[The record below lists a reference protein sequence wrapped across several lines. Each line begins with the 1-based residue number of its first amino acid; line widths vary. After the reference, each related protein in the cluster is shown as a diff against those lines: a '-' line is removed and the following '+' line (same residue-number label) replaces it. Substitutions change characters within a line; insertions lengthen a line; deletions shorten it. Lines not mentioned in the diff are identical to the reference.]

1 MYTYARTRYNCNRVL
16 PAFLLLVMYV
26 CIIWSSYALLSY
38 GNGTVLRSTSN
49 VYVIIVLELEY
60 ATGTTGT
67 TGTTVIKYFTH
78 VFTCIYLTKH
88 TLTRLII
95 KSFTILVSFTFLL
108 TNMYYFVRSLR
119 IIGSNL
125 FITVPY

>member
-16 PAFLLLVMYV
+16 PAFLLLGMYV
-26 CIIWSSYALLSY
+26 CIIWSSYALLTY

-67 TGTTVIKYFTH
+67 TGTTVIKYNSLMYLP
-78 VFTCIYLTKH
+78 VFTLQNI
-88 TLTRLII
+88 R
-95 KSFTILVSFTFLL
+95 
-108 TNMYYFVRSLR
+108 
-119 IIGSNL
+119 
-125 FITVPY
+125 